1 MTSKEKAAVTIR
13 ESNRMV
19 VIPEQFYAG
28 GMYRMPHAIEVKTWE
43 RVHVLFAS
51 EIGLKEEKV

>member
-1 MTSKEKAAVTIR
+1 MTSKEKAAVTVK
-13 ESNRMV
+13 ETNRMV

-43 RVHVLFAS
+43 RVHVFYAS
-51 EIGLKEEKV
+51 ENELKEEKV